1 MRIQLTPATGGRPIE
16 LERELTVIG
25 RQDECDL
32 KLEDKSVSK
41 LHCVLF
47 CDGKQVMVRDLGST
61 NGTRVNGQRIRR
73 SLLASHDQLSIAGCV
88 FRVTLQDEAIAA
100 PIRSQTNMGEGHQTL
115 RMDPVIHAPHA
126 LGSGGDR
133 QIEDSDSVVLQP
145 FPPPRTPLPDHY
157 PD

>member
-1 MRIQLTPATGGRPIE
+1 MRIQLTPVNGGRPIE
-16 LERELTVIG
+16 LERELTLVG

-47 CDGKQVMVRDLGST
+47 CDGRQVMVRDLGST

-73 SLLASHDQLSIAGCV
+73 SNLTTDDQLSVAGCV
-88 FRVTLQDEAIAA
+88 FRVTLIDDPRPEKPRQ
-100 PIRSQTNMGEGHQTL
+100 PIPSGPLNQTVRIDPHVRGKPDL
-115 RMDPVIHAPHA
+115 RPASTSD
-126 LGSGGDR
+126 DD
-133 QIEDSDSVVLQP
+133 DSDSVEIQP
-145 FPPPRTPLPDHY
+145 HGENKNPLPDIY

>member
-1 MRIQLTPATGGRPIE
+1 MRIQLTPVNGGRPIE

-47 CDGKQVMVRDLGST
+47 CDGRQVMVRDLGST

-73 SLLASHDQLSIAGCV
+73 SNLTTDDQLSVAGSV
-88 FRVTLQDEAIAA
+88 FRITLIDEPRQEKPRQ
-100 PIRSQTNMGEGHQTL
+100 PIPAGPLNQTVRMEPVVRSQPPQSLPPGGEDEG
-115 RMDPVIHAPHA
+115 
-126 LGSGGDR
+126 
-133 QIEDSDSVVLQP
+133 SDSVVI
-145 FPPPRTPLPDHY
+145 PPPGQIKKPLPDHY

>member
-1 MRIQLTPATGGRPIE
+1 MRIQLTPANGGRPIE

-47 CDGKQVMVRDLGST
+47 CDGKQVLVRDLGST

-73 SLLASHDQLSIAGCV
+73 SLLATHDQLSIAGCV
-88 FRVTLQDEAIAA
+88 FRVTLQDEAT
-100 PIRSQTNMGEGHQTL
+100 PVPPRSQTGGSQGHQTL
-115 RMDPVIHAPHA
+115 RMDPIIHAPHA
-126 LGSGGDR
+126 LEPGMEGGN
-133 QIEDSDSVVLQP
+133 EGSDSVVLQP
-145 FPPPRTPLPDHY
+145 LPPARNPLPDHY